1 MGKIREMPLFP
12 LGTVLFPGMV
22 LPLHIFE
29 PRYKQMIGE
38 CIRDN
43 EPFGVVLIKEGN
55 EVGKAASPYTIGTSA
70 YVTHCHKFEDGRMN
84 IQTVGY
90 QRFKVHDLHNNKPY
104 IVGLVEDMPLGEADP
119 DTLNELVSQFR
130 PKFQTYLDSLI
141 DAANVQVEVEEMPD
155 DPLALAIFAAIT
167 MPIPSE
173 EKQGLL
179 ATDNLEDMLKA
190 ELKLLSRE
198 TLLLGQ
204 MLEERQSNDD
214 NPFSLN

>member
-43 EPFGVVLIKEGN
+43 EPFGVVLIRDGA
-55 EVGKAASPYTIGTSA
+55 EVGDSATPYTIGTSA
-70 YVTHCHKFEDGRMN
+70 FVTHCHKFEDGRMN
-84 IQTVGY
+84 IQSVGY

-104 IVGLVEDMPLGEADP
+104 IVGLVEDLPITEANPDQVGE
-119 DTLNELVSQFR
+119 LISQFR
-130 PKFQTYLDSLI
+130 PRFQDYLDRLI
-141 DAANVQVEVEEMPD
+141 DAANVEVEVEQMPD
-155 DPLALAIFAAIT
+155 DALALAIFAAIT
-167 MPIPSE
+167 MPIPTE

-179 ATDNLEDMLKA
+179 SAANLEEILQA
-190 ELKLLSRE
+190 ELRLLSRE
-198 TLLLGQ
+198 SLLLGQ
-204 MLEERQSNDD
+204 MLEERNTNSD